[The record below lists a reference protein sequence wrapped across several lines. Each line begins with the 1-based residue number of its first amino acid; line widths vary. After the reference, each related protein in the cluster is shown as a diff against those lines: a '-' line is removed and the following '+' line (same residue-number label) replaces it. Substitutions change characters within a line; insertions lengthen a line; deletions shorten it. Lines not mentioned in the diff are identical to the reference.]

1 MIKKK
6 YIQSVQDIFQ
16 YLGGYQNINYF
27 THCMTR
33 MRFHLKDWNT
43 IDEDKLRSNEH
54 VTGIKKNEGGD
65 EYQIIIGMDVAEF
78 YETFC
83 EINGYDLDGRTL
95 LLKSTNSKNTNFK
108 IKQLEEIK
116 KIKGKFKIKGFTNK
130 CLSFISKVFSPI
142 VYPLIGYGLLLTIW
156 SLMTV
161 EWNGDGTSLANS
173 VHFFDEFASI
183 LDILTSTFS
192 LFITIAV
199 SYTVFKA
206 MRCSSIYGIL
216 IGVVLTAPGLVSMGT
231 VEVQE
236 GQTILSQYPGWSL
249 FGKGIIYPWKISFNG
264 LMVPMIGVAIF
275 GVYMERWTSKISN
288 TTAKNILSPILII
301 GVTFI
306 FAIFIVAPIGLLFTN
321 YLSISVNWLSTNGI
335 AKYIAL
341 PLLGAL
347 YGPLVITGLHHSLT
361 PIILQGQSAYGA
373 TIIQGLC
380 TLSNV
385 SQGVA
390 TIAFV
395 VLNRRV
401 RQLKELGVSNG
412 VSAIIGGITEP
423 SLFTVNLKHLYPLIA
438 CSIGVFCGSL
448 ILVASNTF
456 ALQGASSIFG
466 FLMFQHKAPN
476 ATGVITWI
484 GGGFI
489 WGGIS
494 IIISCGV
501 TFIMTLLLGKIKFFQ
516 NRTRDLL
523 LEEYNEDLNELKLID
538 NSDFKEIIRKEKKN
552 KKTLKRQ
559 ILLEKRNKK
568 ITNKL

>member
-6 YIQSVQDIFQ
+6 YIDGVQDLFNN
-16 YLGGYQNINYF
+16 LGGYENIISF

-33 MRFHLKDWNT
+33 MRFTLKNWD
-43 IDEDKLRSNEH
+43 IVKEDNIKQSAYA
-54 VTGIKKNEGGD
+54 TGIKKNPGGN
-65 EYQIIIGMDVAEF
+65 EYQIIVGMDVSDF

-83 EINGYDLDGRTL
+83 KINNYDIDGKTIIDKTL
-95 LLKSTNSKNTNFK
+95 VQNKNTNFK
-108 IKQLEEIK
+108 TKQVEEISA
-116 KIKGKFKIKGFTNK
+116 IKSKFRVKGFANK

-156 SLMTV
+156 SLLTV
-161 EWNGDGTSLANS
+161 EWNGDGTSASDS
-173 VHFFDEFASI
+173 VHFFNQFADI
-183 LDILTSTFS
+183 LNVLTSTFS

-199 SYTVFKA
+199 GYTVFKA
-206 MRCSSIYGIL
+206 MRCTPIYGIL
-216 IGVVLTAPGLVSMGT
+216 IAVVLTAPGLTNMGD
-231 VEVQE
+231 VKPQE
-236 GQTILSQYPGWSL
+236 GQTILGQFPSWSL
-249 FGKGIIYPWKISFNG
+249 FGDGVSYPYKINFNG

-275 GVYMERWTSKISN
+275 GGYMERWTSKISN
-288 TTAKNILSPILII
+288 TTAKNILSPVLII
-301 GVTFI
+301 AVTFL
-306 FAIFIVAPIGLLFTN
+306 FAVFIIAPIGMLFTN
-321 YLSISVNWLSTNGI
+321 YLSIGVNWLSTNYI

-361 PIILQGQSAYGA
+361 PIILQGQASYGA

-401 RQLKELGVSNG
+401 KQLKELGVSNG
-412 VSAIIGGITEP
+412 VSAIVGGITEP

-448 ILVASNTF
+448 VLVASNTF

-466 FLMFQHKAPN
+466 YLMFQHKAPF
-476 ATGVITWI
+476 ATGVNTWA
-484 GGGFI
+484 GGGFL
-489 WGGIS
+489 WGAIS
-494 IIISCGV
+494 IIVSCVV
-501 TFIMTLLLGKIKFFQ
+501 TFLMTIILGKVKWFS
-516 NRTRDLL
+516 NRSRDLL
-523 LEEYNEDLNELKLID
+523 LEDFNVDIFELKQL
-538 NSDFKEIIRKEKKN
+538 SKKEFKEQHN
-552 KKTLKRQ
+552 KK
-559 ILLEKRNKK
+559 
-568 ITNKL
+568 